1 MGGRARTSV
10 DEVHTPSMLCVERGS
25 LGLIWV
31 GQGIR
36 VRCVSALPPR
46 QQQPQP
52 QRQLWLLSAVGPAAA
67 VTAAPP
73 PSLRG
78 EQSRLL
84 CR

>member
-10 DEVHTPSMLCVERGS
+10 DEVHTPSMLCIERGS

-36 VRCVSALPPR
+36 VRCVSALPQAAAAAPAAAAVATT
-46 QQQPQP
+46 
-52 QRQLWLLSAVGPAAA
+52 SAVGPAAA